1 MKKLLFTLL
10 LALSATT
17 LTAQTW
23 KKATPARQAQLMK
36 AIATAA
42 RSVKQMG
49 ASFVQTTEV
58 SYMEEAVRTEGK
70 MVYNNRGSLKW
81 EYLKPY
87 RYGFELNDKNVTLQT
102 DGTTKTIDLSSS
114 KSFRLIAGL
123 VKGSITGQ
131 SLGGSRDFKAVM
143 YENGTTWRADLMP
156 IRPQLKRF
164 IRSVTLYFDRKRKVV
179 DKVVMTQ
186 SNEDRITVVLR
197 DIKITR

>member
-1 MKKLLFTLL
+1 MKKLLFALL
-10 LALSATT
+10 LTLSATA

-23 KKATPARQAQLMK
+23 KKTTPARQSQLMK
-36 AIATAA
+36 AIAGAA
-42 RSVKQMG
+42 RSVKHMG

-58 SYMEEAVRTEGK
+58 SYMEEPVKTEGK
-70 MVYNNRGSLKW
+70 MAYNNRGSLKW

-87 RYGFELNDKNVTLQT
+87 RYGFELSDKNVILQT
-102 DGTTKTIDLSSS
+102 DGTTKTIDLASS

-131 SLGGSRDFKAVM
+131 SLGGNRDFKAVM
-143 YENGTTWRADLMP
+143 YENGTSWRADLLP
-156 IRPQLKRF
+156 IRPQLKRY

-186 SNEDRITVVLR
+186 SNEDKVTVVLH

>member
-1 MKKLLFTLL
+1 MFFFFNDT
-10 LALSATT
+10 ATT
-17 LTAQTW
+17 EIYTL
-23 KKATPARQAQLMK
+23 
-36 AIATAA
+36 
-42 RSVKQMG
+42 
-49 ASFVQTTEV
+49 
-58 SYMEEAVRTEGK
+58 
-70 MVYNNRGSLKW
+70 SLHDA
-81 EYLKPY
+81 LPIS
-87 RYGFELNDKNVTLQT
+87 
-102 DGTTKTIDLSSS
+102 TKTIDLSSS